1 MTSVSYP
8 LRIPERLMEIVEL
21 RTKEEYVDKSTALR
35 QLIYQGATDY
45 ILSLYEKGR
54 VSLSLAAEL
63 LDKSVHDIL
72 RLCSE
77 KGIRTGADQEQ
88 QKSSEKIANKLGK

>member
-45 ILSLYEKGR
+45 ILSLY
-54 VSLSLAAEL
+54 
-63 LDKSVHDIL
+63 
-72 RLCSE
+72 
-77 KGIRTGADQEQ
+77 
-88 QKSSEKIANKLGK
+88 